1 MLRRQRPNQRIVLA
15 GLLGGW
21 ELNAVGD
28 KAHLR
33 PLLSDK
39 IPNLNQ
45 LLGKDLRGRD
55 QRLQR
60 VGWRRHHLGVNLIED
75 RLEIVSLLQRAMR
88 GIGLHFRILQLLAEH
103 AQRAVRLTQ
112 RLTLGHII
120 LRDADRIDAV
130 HHRAQTSVHRLAHL
144 LRVTVDHRVVRDKRP
159 KLFFLIGGQRRQ
171 TFTATHRRILQEVDK
186 RFALIAFFI
195 KTPTQA
201 NHHQ

>member
-39 IPNLNQ
+39 IPHLNQ

-60 VGWRRHHLGVNLIED
+60 VAGAVTT
-75 RLEIVSLLQRAMR
+75 
-88 GIGLHFRILQLLAEH
+88 LA
-103 AQRAVRLTQ
+103 
-112 RLTLGHII
+112 
-120 LRDADRIDAV
+120 
-130 HHRAQTSVHRLAHL
+130 
-144 LRVTVDHRVVRDKRP
+144 
-159 KLFFLIGGQRRQ
+159 
-171 TFTATHRRILQEVDK
+171 
-186 RFALIAFFI
+186 
-195 KTPTQA
+195 
-201 NHHQ
+201 

>member
-15 GLLGGW
+15 GLLGGR

-60 VGWRRHHLGVNLIED
+60 VAGAVTT
-75 RLEIVSLLQRAMR
+75 
-88 GIGLHFRILQLLAEH
+88 LA
-103 AQRAVRLTQ
+103 
-112 RLTLGHII
+112 
-120 LRDADRIDAV
+120 
-130 HHRAQTSVHRLAHL
+130 
-144 LRVTVDHRVVRDKRP
+144 
-159 KLFFLIGGQRRQ
+159 
-171 TFTATHRRILQEVDK
+171 
-186 RFALIAFFI
+186 
-195 KTPTQA
+195 
-201 NHHQ
+201 

>member
-88 GIGLHFRILQLLAEH
+88 GIGLHFRILQ
-103 AQRAVRLTQ
+103 
-112 RLTLGHII
+112 
-120 LRDADRIDAV
+120 
-130 HHRAQTSVHRLAHL
+130 
-144 LRVTVDHRVVRDKRP
+144 
-159 KLFFLIGGQRRQ
+159 
-171 TFTATHRRILQEVDK
+171 TAG
-186 RFALIAFFI
+186 
-195 KTPTQA
+195 
-201 NHHQ
+201 